1 MYAGGA
7 GAAAGQFA
15 APHGLAYDRAVAV
28 YVADTGNDR
37 IQKFSSS
44 GNLLGMIDGSAAGEG
59 KFAAPTGVTVTS
71 TGSIVVAAGARLVAL
86 DAVGRFDHELTAPEI
101 ASPGWIDVAVDG
113 DDTVFALDAA
123 SGRVAVFRPDGSGAT
138 FGGTGS
144 GDGQLLNPT
153 GLAVRSGTI
162 AVADA
167 GNARIAVFDAAGA
180 FLEAISVAEWVG
192 AEVPE
197 ADVAIDESGTIWAS
211 SPATNAVLIYR
222 PDGTF
227 ARTISSP
234 GAELLDRPSGLALRP
249 GGWLFVANAGGN
261 RISLLGFINP

>member
-1 MYAGGA
+1 
-7 GAAAGQFA
+7 
-15 APHGLAYDRAVAV
+15 V

-44 GNLLGMIDGSAAGEG
+44 GNLLGTIDGSAAGEG
-59 KFAAPTGVTVTS
+59 QFAAPTGVAVTS
-71 TGSIVVAAGARLVAL
+71 TGSVVIAAGARLVVL
-86 DAVGRFDHELTAPEI
+86 DEAGHFDRELIAPEI
-101 ASPGWIDVAVDG
+101 ASPGWVDVAVDG
-113 DDTVFALDAA
+113 DDTVFALDAV
-123 SGRVAVFRPDGSGAT
+123 SGRIAVFRPDGSSST

-153 GLAVRSGTI
+153 GLAVRNATI

-167 GNARIAVFDAAGA
+167 GSARIAVFDAAGA
-180 FLEAISVAEWVG
+180 FLEAIPVAEWVG
-192 AEVPE
+192 AEVLE

-227 ARTISSP
+227 SRTISSV

-261 RISLLGFINP
+261 RVSLLGFINP